1 MEAQILRAEGA
12 GRDTSLQVVC
22 EELQRGGI
30 VALPTETVYGLA
42 GDALNASAA
51 ARIFE
56 AKERPFFDPLI
67 CHLPGLDW
75 LERITAVPVAL
86 RPLIARLA
94 TAFWPGPLTLVLP
107 KRDCIPDLVSS
118 GLPTVAVRWSAH
130 PLFQEVL
137 SRFNRPLAAPSA
149 NRFGRISPTTAA
161 HVLEELGRR
170 IPFIL
175 DGGPALH
182 GLESTIVAPTE
193 RGIRILRSGPVTRE
207 QLEAHAPVLDSEGPP
222 TGESTPEAPGQLK
235 SHYAPRTPL
244 YLCATGETPP
254 PARQAGMLAW
264 RSSPPGFGALEV
276 LSPSGELREAAARLF
291 AALRRLDEA
300 GVEWIHAE
308 LVPHTGLGIAINDRL
323 QRAAAR

>member
-1 MEAQILRAEGA
+1 MAAQILCAEGA
-12 GRDTSLQVVC
+12 GRDISLQAVC
-22 EELQRGGI
+22 EELARGGI
-30 VALPTETVYGLA
+30 AALPTETVYGLA
-42 GDALNASAA
+42 GDALNDAAA

-75 LERITAVPVAL
+75 LDQITAVPLAL
-86 RPLIARLA
+86 QPLVARLA
-94 TAFWPGPLTLVLP
+94 AAFWPGPLTLVLP
-107 KRDCIPDLVSS
+107 KRACIPDLVSS

-137 SRFNRPLAAPSA
+137 TRFNRPLAAPSA

-161 HVLEELGRR
+161 HVLAELGDR

-175 DGGPALH
+175 EGGPTLH

-193 RGIRILRSGPVTRE
+193 RGIRILRSGPVTSE
-207 QLEAHAPVLDSEGPP
+207 QLETYASVLESEGTPA
-222 TGESTPEAPGQLK
+222 GESPPEAPGQLK
-235 SHYAPRTPL
+235 SHYAPHTPL
-244 YLCATGETPP
+244 FLCATGETPP
-254 PARQAGMLAW
+254 PARQAGLLAW
-264 RSSPPGFGALEV
+264 RNGRSGFGALEV
-276 LSPSGELREAAARLF
+276 LSPSGEPREAAARLF

-300 GVEWIHAE
+300 GLERIHAE